1 MFNITNNHGN
11 GYITVKQ
18 LYNMPLQ
25 FVKSVLPYYNKIP
38 EAGYFATPVSYI
50 PQLTTQKGY
59 CQKASRIITHLRTN
73 LSCCPLV

>member
-38 EAGYFATPVSYI
+38 EMINFKKKKDLLY
-50 PQLTTQKGY
+50 LTVPWLQSVIAELK
-59 CQKASRIITHLRTN
+59 
-73 LSCCPLV
+73 PLVSFIRRVKA